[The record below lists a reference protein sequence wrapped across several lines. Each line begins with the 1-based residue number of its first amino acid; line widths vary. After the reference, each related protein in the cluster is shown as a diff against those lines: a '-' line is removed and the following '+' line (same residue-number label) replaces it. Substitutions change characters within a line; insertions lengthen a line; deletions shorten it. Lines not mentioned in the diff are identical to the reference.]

1 MELALAAPQNS
12 RKEAIL
18 KGLERSGLLYA
29 QAGFVVLSMGDVVVK
44 TMAGL
49 WAPTAVASLRF
60 AMGAFGLGVLLL
72 ARHGLSGFS
81 VPHPK
86 VQLLRG
92 AGLALATAGFFSAI
106 YVMPLATAA
115 AITFTSPMITAFLA
129 ALFLGEPLR
138 RETAMATLIAFA
150 GVLIV
155 LRPNF
160 AALGWVAFLPLV
172 AAAGMSMLMIG
183 NRFVAGKASPL
194 LMQFLVAAIAAPLLL
209 IAAIGFHHSGIP
221 GSTVSWPEWS
231 VVVRCALIACTASF
245 AHWLLFLATTRAGA
259 ATIAPM
265 TYIQLLIAIVAG
277 WALFGDH
284 PDGTTLAGSAMII
297 AAGLY
302 LWRANPAGL
311 AQRS

>member
-1 MELALAAPQNS
+1 MKVS
-12 RKEAIL
+12 
-18 KGLERSGLLYA
+18 ERSGLLYA
-29 QAGFVVLSMGDVVVK
+29 LAGFAVLSLGDVVVK

-60 AMGAFGLGVLLL
+60 AIGAIGLGALLLVRHGPSGFGL
-72 ARHGLSGFS
+72 
-81 VPHPK
+81 PHPK

-106 YVMPLATAA
+106 FVMPLATAA
-115 AITFTSPMITAFLA
+115 SITFTSPMVTAFLA
-129 ALFLGEPLR
+129 AMFLGEPLR
-138 RETAMATLIAFA
+138 RETAIASLVAFA
-150 GVLIV
+150 GVLVV

-160 AALGWVAFLPLV
+160 AALGWAAMLPLV
-172 AAAGMSMLMIG
+172 AALGMSMLMIG

-209 IAAIGFHHSGIP
+209 LAAIGFHISGIA
-221 GSTVSWPEWS
+221 GFSVGWPEWS
-231 VVVRCALIACTASF
+231 VVARCALIACTASF

-259 ATIAPM
+259 ATIAPV
-265 TYIQLLIAIVAG
+265 TYSQLLIATLAG
-277 WALFGDH
+277 WLLFGDH
-284 PDGTTLAGSAMII
+284 PDGATLVGSAMII

-302 LWRANPAGL
+302 LWRANSARL